1 MSNDESIRLSPD
13 ALISLVVIE
22 AQAREQERISQ
33 VTQEAP
39 EFIPSLEFQ
48 KNMSAL
54 LKKFHTKQRRIKIR
68 KRVKSALITAAAS
81 VSVFSISMLPYA
93 PVRDAVK
100 ETLIVWQEKCT
111 SFFFPYHS
119 DLSLDLALTISSS
132 YTPAGF
138 SIQELVPYDC
148 YGEYYAKYSNLEG
161 AWYDVT
167 VCLAKHKQT
176 IALDNEYSSYYPIEF
191 NGHEAIWAIL
201 QDQSNIIFWESSDLL
216 FIVTG
221 NANVTELVKVS
232 ESINVTRS
240 TIN

>member
-81 VSVFSISMLPYA
+81 GSVFAISMLPYA
-93 PVRDAVK
+93 PLPAAVQA
-100 ETLIVWQEKCT
+100 TLIFWQEQCT

-119 DLSLDLALTISSS
+119 YLSLDLALTLRLSLLKLLHCC
-132 YTPAGF
+132 PRF
-138 SIQELVPYDC
+138 SITSVL
-148 YGEYYAKYSNLEG
+148 L
-161 AWYDVT
+161 WYT
-167 VCLAKHKQT
+167 
-176 IALDNEYSSYYPIEF
+176 
-191 NGHEAIWAIL
+191 
-201 QDQSNIIFWESSDLL
+201 
-216 FIVTG
+216 
-221 NANVTELVKVS
+221 
-232 ESINVTRS
+232 
-240 TIN
+240 